1 MLAPVTLGG
10 AVMAVIVSVVMAAFA
25 LVRGLVDDL
34 LLFPATILSIAL
46 IATTAVLSARQSP
59 VLVIIDLGAVLII
72 AGMTLVYLDRL
83 VEVSS
88 VDATDEVHEQ

>member
-1 MLAPVTLGG
+1 MLVPATLGG
-10 AVMAVIVSVVMAAFA
+10 ALMTALISVLMTAFA
-25 LVRGLVDDL
+25 IGRGFIDDL
-34 LLFPATILSIAL
+34 LLFPATILSAAL

-59 VLVIIDLGAVLII
+59 VLVVVDLGAVLII

-88 VDATDEVHEQ
+88 SDALDDMHE

>member
-1 MLAPVTLGG
+1 MLVPVTLGG
-10 AVMAVIVSVVMAAFA
+10 AVMAVIVSVVMVAFA

-34 LLFPATILSIAL
+34 LLFPTTILSTAL

-59 VLVIIDLGAVLII
+59 VLLIVDLGAVLII
-72 AGMTLVYLDRL
+72 AGMTLVYFDRL

-88 VDATDEVHEQ
+88 VDAMDEIHEQ

>member
-1 MLAPVTLGG
+1 MLVPATLGG
-10 AVMAVIVSVVMAAFA
+10 ALMTALISVLMTAFA
-25 LVRGLVDDL
+25 IGRGLVDDL
-34 LLFPATILSIAL
+34 LLFPATILSAAL

-59 VLVIIDLGAVLII
+59 VLVVVDLGAVLII

-88 VDATDEVHEQ
+88 ADALDDMHEE